1 MVECATIAAAPVHKH
16 SIVSVPLAD
25 ACCDLL
31 ELLRGVSDGR
41 SDQGR
46 DHPVAAVLALSAAA
60 TVAGMRG
67 YTAIAGWVDDVPAGV
82 LADLY
87 MQAGAAPAGP
97 PSKTTIWRVLT
108 DADGVAFDAAIGAW
122 LMNHLLNCAAA
133 SAPCAEDGAEPMQV
147 RLDGKTV
154 RGAKS
159 ADGSQLHL
167 LAAVAGP
174 PGPAPVASV
183 VVAQAQV
190 PDAKPKETTVATSV
204 LAQIDLNDKVVTA
217 DALHTVK
224 ATATYIHARGG
235 HFVFPVKENRQAL
248 FDALD
253 ALPWRDTPVAHTETD
268 HGHGRITTRTIQVLP
283 APPNL
288 PFPHVNQVFLIE
300 RYVTGPDGKPISS
313 IAQLGVASPTAD
325 QATAADL
332 AGYVRGQWTIEVLH
346 WLRDTTW
353 REDNSTIRTR
363 SGPRIMASLRK
374 PGHRRPTPGRTYRH
388 HRSHPLGLPQ
398 HDQALHYPRPHLTD
412 LGTAVTPPPTRTA
425 TSATRPTWTPPAR
438 QRWTGRATSLLRGH
452 ERPACGPRACSR
464 KAGPRTET
472 SSSPAP
478 CARAGCPTSAAP
490 TADEA
495 ANMSKMST
503 HAGTIRAWSRP
514 PGSP

>member
-1 MVECATIAAAPVHKH
+1 MVECAIPVVVSAAGSA
-16 SIVSVPLAD
+16 VSVRLAD

-31 ELLRGVSDGR
+31 DLFGGVSDGR

-46 DHPVAAVLALSAAA
+46 DHPVAAVLALAGAA

-67 YTAIAGWVDDVPAGV
+67 YTAIAGWVADVPADV

-87 MQAGAAPAGP
+87 MRAGAAPAGP

-108 DADGVAFDAAIGAW
+108 DADGEAFDAAIGTW
-122 LMNHLLNCAAA
+122 LMNNLLTCAAA
-133 SAPCAEDGAEPMQV
+133 PEPSGQADGQVRNEPMQV

-167 LAAVAGP
+167 LAAVVGP

-183 VVAQAQV
+183 VVAQAEV
-190 PDAKPKETTVATSV
+190 PDAKPKETSVAPSV

-224 ATATYIHARGG
+224 ATATYIHEHGG

-253 ALPWRDTPVAHTETD
+253 ALPWRDTPVVHTQSD
-268 HGHGRITTRTIQVLP
+268 RGHGRITTRTIQVLP
-283 APPNL
+283 APEDL

-300 RYVTGPDGKPISS
+300 RHVTDLHGKPISA
-313 IAQLGVASPTAD
+313 IAQLGVASPSPD
-325 QATAADL
+325 QAGPADL
-332 AGYVRGQWTIEVLH
+332 ADYVRGQWSIEVLH

-363 SGPRIMASLRK
+363 SGPRIMASPHNLAIGALRLA
-374 PGHRRPTPGRTYRH
+374 GRTDITEATRWAC
-388 HRSHPLGLPQ
+388 RNMTRPFTILGL
-398 HDQALHYPRPHLTD
+398 
-412 LGTAVTPPPTRTA
+412 
-425 TSATRPTWTPPAR
+425 
-438 QRWTGRATSLLRGH
+438 
-452 ERPACGPRACSR
+452 
-464 KAGPRTET
+464 
-472 SSSPAP
+472 
-478 CARAGCPTSAAP
+478 
-490 TADEA
+490 
-495 ANMSKMST
+495 
-503 HAGTIRAWSRP
+503 I
-514 PGSP
+514 